1 MLGNWTARCGVAFL
15 FAGFVLGSAV
25 AEDDPEGHV
34 SLFLSYKCP
43 VEHRVAFRAHMGKA
57 GVNEF
62 ESWKKQGVFSDY
74 QVLFSSFAYADDAAP
89 DMVVR
94 LDFARFADVAR
105 WKAVERER
113 PAGLSAEALTMCRPQ
128 DSHLARMKWQGA
140 GEKRD
145 LSKAAYIRIPVH
157 YKVSAE
163 DYAKYFESY
172 VKPQYDGW
180 VAEGTL
186 GWWGAYINYLTQGDV
201 WDMMVLYEYRDLTAL
216 ALRYEVR
223 EKVRARLRRDPAW
236 QKQHETKVDVREFER
251 ALPMDVIT
259 PKP

>member
-1 MLGNWTARCGVAFL
+1 MQLNWIARCAAL
-15 FAGFVLGSAV
+15 LLAGGALAPAMAATD
-25 AEDDPEGHV
+25 AEGPI

-43 VEHRVAFRAHMGKA
+43 AEHRAAFRAYMGNT

-62 ESWKKQGVFSDY
+62 ESWKKQGVFKEY
-74 QVLFSSFAYADDAAP
+74 RVLFSSFANGDESAP
-89 DMVVR
+89 DMTVQ
-94 LDFARFADVAR
+94 LDFAAFVDVAG
-105 WKAVERER
+105 WKVVEQER
-113 PAGLSAEALTMCRPQ
+113 PSGLSPAALAMCKPQ
-128 DSHLARMKWQGA
+128 DSHLARLTWQGI

-145 LSKAAYIRIPVH
+145 VSRAAYIRIPVH
-157 YKVSAE
+157 YKVDAA
-163 DYAKYFESY
+163 DYAKYFENY

-201 WDMMVLYEYRDLTAL
+201 WDMIVLYEYRDLKAL

-236 QKQHETKVDVREFER
+236 QKLHETKFDVREFER
-251 ALPMDVIT
+251 ALPMDAIL
-259 PKP
+259 PRP